1 MPGYKTRS
9 YCFHNHL
16 QCNHLVRKLSF
27 ETIIHYNYNRETI
40 AGRLNT
46 SDKNSDATKLTCL
59 KPYLQKTLS

>member
-16 QCNHLVRKLSF
+16 QCNHLLRKLSF
-27 ETIIHYNYNRETI
+27 KTMIHYNCNRERI

-46 SDKNSDATKLTCL
+46 SDKTSM
-59 KPYLQKTLS
+59 PLSLYVFKHICRKR

>member
-46 SDKNSDATKLTCL
+46 SDKI
-59 KPYLQKTLS
+59 PMPLS